1 MLSILYISV
10 NILFYLWAKNT
21 HSYYLNTYHLCSKKN
36 CENLFISDS
45 FLALQ
50 DLQCVESCLGSLKGF
65 WSQVFLL
72 VVEYHK
78 TFVGVFVSSYT
89 LSESKYDLHC
99 VWPQGP
105 AMANLTIFPLSYF
118 VSKRYF
124 QQCRKQNQI
133 LKSPTYVLTVFSK
146 SYQFP
151 YFKTFKVSMILV
163 HKSANF
169 TVHIFFYCF
178 TGFTPLVGFLDVI
191 CSSVGFAYHVNGS
204 WF

>member
-1 MLSILYISV
+1 
-10 NILFYLWAKNT
+10 
-21 HSYYLNTYHLCSKKN
+21 
-36 CENLFISDS
+36 
-45 FLALQ
+45 
-50 DLQCVESCLGSLKGF
+50 
-65 WSQVFLL
+65 
-72 VVEYHK
+72 
-78 TFVGVFVSSYT
+78 
-89 LSESKYDLHC
+89 
-99 VWPQGP
+99 
-105 AMANLTIFPLSYF
+105 MANLTIFPLSYF

-191 CSSVGFAYHVNGS
+191 CSSVGFAYRVIHGCSNKETLLSVSLRSISLSGVFSTEMENLIQ
-204 WF
+204 